1 MIIPTMKSKQSKWS
15 SVAIPS
21 VLSNKI
27 KERIEG
33 TGFITVSSYV
43 TFILREIVM
52 KEKDKVA
59 FYEDDKGRVISKL
72 RKLGYLKQRNDK

>member
-1 MIIPTMKSKQSKWS
+1 MGNNSSKWNTVS
-15 SVAIPS
+15 IPS
-21 VLSNKI
+21 VLYSKI
-27 KERIEG
+27 KERIRG
-33 TGFITVSSYV
+33 TGFNSVSSYV

-72 RKLGYLKQRNDK
+72 RKLGYLKQRSDK